1 MTIKKHLS
9 IKAIKNKK
17 LYPKRYNMKRQSL
30 QEFVKQKRKEAGLT
44 QIELSEKSGVG
55 LRFIRELEQ
64 GKQTLRM
71 DKVNNVLMLFGQELG
86 PTDMDRAKLLREE
99 E

>member
-1 MTIKKHLS
+1 MKK
-9 IKAIKNKK
+9 
-17 LYPKRYNMKRQSL
+17 QSL

>member
-1 MTIKKHLS
+1 
-9 IKAIKNKK
+9 
-17 LYPKRYNMKRQSL
+17 MKRQSL

-99 E
+99 EQTTKS

>member
-1 MTIKKHLS
+1 
-9 IKAIKNKK
+9 
-17 LYPKRYNMKRQSL
+17 MKRQSL

-71 DKVNNVLMLFGQELG
+71 DKVNNVLILFGQELG

>member
-1 MTIKKHLS
+1 MKK
-9 IKAIKNKK
+9 
-17 LYPKRYNMKRQSL
+17 QSL

-99 E
+99 EQKTTYKEIIIKNSKILD

>member
-1 MTIKKHLS
+1 
-9 IKAIKNKK
+9 
-17 LYPKRYNMKRQSL
+17 MKRQSL

-99 E
+99 EQKTTYKEIIIKNSKILD

>member
-1 MTIKKHLS
+1 
-9 IKAIKNKK
+9 
-17 LYPKRYNMKRQSL
+17 MKRQSL
-30 QEFVKQKRKEAGLT
+30 QEFVKQKRKDAGLT

>member
-1 MTIKKHLS
+1 
-9 IKAIKNKK
+9 
-17 LYPKRYNMKRQSL
+17 MKRQSL

>member
-1 MTIKKHLS
+1 MKK
-9 IKAIKNKK
+9 
-17 LYPKRYNMKRQSL
+17 QSL

-44 QIELSEKSGVG
+44 QIELSDKSGVG

-86 PTDMDRAKLLREE
+86 VVELDRDNLIK
-99 E
+99 

>member
-1 MTIKKHLS
+1 
-9 IKAIKNKK
+9 
-17 LYPKRYNMKRQSL
+17 MKRQSL

-86 PTDMDRAKLLREE
+86 VVELDRDNLIK
-99 E
+99 

>member
-1 MTIKKHLS
+1 MKK
-9 IKAIKNKK
+9 
-17 LYPKRYNMKRQSL
+17 QSL

-71 DKVNNVLMLFGQELG
+71 DKVNNVLILFGQELG
-86 PTDMDRAKLLREE
+86 VVELDRDNLIK
-99 E
+99 

>member
-1 MTIKKHLS
+1 MKK
-9 IKAIKNKK
+9 
-17 LYPKRYNMKRQSL
+17 QSL

-71 DKVNNVLMLFGQELG
+71 DKVNNVLILFGKELG
-86 PTDMDRAKLLREE
+86 VVELDRDNLIK
-99 E
+99 

>member
-1 MTIKKHLS
+1 MKK
-9 IKAIKNKK
+9 
-17 LYPKRYNMKRQSL
+17 QSL

-71 DKVNNVLMLFGQELG
+71 DKVNNVLILFGQELG

>member
-1 MTIKKHLS
+1 
-9 IKAIKNKK
+9 
-17 LYPKRYNMKRQSL
+17 MKRQSL

-71 DKVNNVLMLFGQELG
+71 DKVNNVLMLFGLELG

>member
-1 MTIKKHLS
+1 MKK
-9 IKAIKNKK
+9 
-17 LYPKRYNMKRQSL
+17 QSL

-86 PTDMDRAKLLREE
+86 VVELDRDNLIK
-99 E
+99 